1 MRAVFWLV
9 IGLAAAC
16 NEPRTPKA
24 SSSAARQATPVC
36 PRGTFAAELDAMMPP
51 LETPRPVPLIPVQT
65 LDRSIEPGCVVPFRK
80 EPDDRL
86 LDVGRVVAK
95 AFSRTN
101 KGKPI
106 LLGRG
111 RLEVGRR
118 AFRLRLTDLGGD
130 ESLAL
135 IIDGSHVT
143 YRQKGEPPFEAD
155 INPSDDSP
163 LPMPFDAL
171 IAALDKC
178 DDDQRLGRTED
189 GNVIE
194 ARRGEFALWR
204 SRWMDSGSNSIVDT
218 SFACTKS
225 DARLMWRTAVG
236 DCLPMI
242 AAASVR
248 SDRAI
253 VIARQ
258 APSETEDIT
267 DYGFGTIR

>member
-1 MRAVFWLV
+1 MLPPM
-9 IGLAAAC
+9 
-16 NEPRTPKA
+16 EKA
-24 SSSAARQATPVC
+24 
-36 PRGTFAAELDAMMPP
+36 
-51 LETPRPVPLIPVQT
+51 RPVPLLPVET
-65 LDRSIEPGCVVPFRK
+65 LDKSIEPGCVVPFRK

-95 AFSRTN
+95 SFSRTS
-101 KGKPI
+101 KGKPV

-118 AFRLRLTDLGGD
+118 ALRLRLADVAGD
-130 ESLAL
+130 ETLSLM
-135 IIDGSHVT
+135 IDGSHVVFT
-143 YRQKGEPPFEAD
+143 AKGEPPFEGDVSVNAET
-155 INPSDDSP
+155 P

-171 IAALDKC
+171 VAALDKC

-189 GNVIE
+189 GNIIE

-204 SRWMDSGSNSIVDT
+204 SRWMDTTSNSIVDT
-218 SFACTKS
+218 SFACTKD

-248 SDRAI
+248 SDRALVI
-253 VIARQ
+253 VRQ
-258 APSETEDIT
+258 GPSETEDIM
-267 DYGFGTIR
+267 DYGFGAAR